1 MQPMNLHHPLLTGHG
16 MIRTIESLLGPMEIV
31 GAVLFSF
38 GALLFLI
45 AYFYKVG
52 LVVIETNRR
61 KIAFRCDNLDL
72 ALGALAIAA
81 LCWFDF
87 FTMPIS

>member
-1 MQPMNLHHPLLTGHG
+1 MDLYHSLLTGHG
-16 MIRTIESLLGPMEIV
+16 MIKMIESLLGPMEIV
-31 GAVLFSF
+31 GAVVFSF
-38 GALLFLI
+38 GALLFFI
-45 AYFYKVG
+45 AYFYKVE
-52 LVVIETNRR
+52 LVVIETARR

-72 ALGALAIAA
+72 TLGAVAIAT